1 MQTLSDQ
8 DVIEIL
14 KPTNNEIRWKVFI
27 EHIDEKRK
35 PSFNKLMEALK
46 TINQPEVVL
55 HLSGSKQEGWY
66 KIIKLNQI

>member
-1 MQTLSDQ
+1 M
-8 DVIEIL
+8 
-14 KPTNNEIRWKVFI
+14 RWKVFI

-55 HLSGSKQEGWY
+55 HLSGSKKEGWY
-66 KIIKLNQI
+66 KVIKLNQI